1 MKFLKENYKFIIF
14 LAVIGV
20 VAGVLMGEYTLSIL
34 PEDQLALLAQE
45 LGDIKLYSAVAIVQV
60 LGYALGLGIPGI
72 YLANKIGLWKE
83 IKFER
88 KSMISA
94 ILVAV
99 FSGVIIQLGDRLV
112 FAHLS
117 PEIAN
122 LTSSGVPTLSYMLMC
137 YTYGGVVEEVMLRLF
152 LMSLI
157 TFILYKLFGKKA
169 KEVPSYMYV
178 VANVIAAL
186 LFAAGHLPATVLTI
200 GLTPVIV
207 VRCFILNGIPGFL
220 FGELYRK
227 HGIHYAML
235 AHAGAHVVMHIIMFM
250 IG

>member
-1 MKFLKENYKFIIF
+1 MKFLKENFKFIIF
-14 LAVIGV
+14 LLVIGV
-20 VAGVLMGEYTLSIL
+20 VAGVLLGEYTLSIL

-45 LGDIKLYSAVAIVQV
+45 LGDIRLYSVVAIIQV
-60 LGYALGLGIPGI
+60 LGYAIGLGIPGV

-88 KSMISA
+88 KPMISA

-99 FSGVIIQLGDRLV
+99 FSGVIIQLGDRLI

-122 LTSSGVPTLSYMLMC
+122 ITSSGVPTLTYMLMC
-137 YTYGGVVEEVMLRLF
+137 YTYGGVVEEVMMRLF

-157 TFILYKLFGKKA
+157 TFILYKVFGKKA
-169 KEVPSYMYV
+169 EEVPSYMYV
-178 VANVIAAL
+178 VANIIAAF
-186 LFAAGHLPATVLTI
+186 LFAAGHLPATMITF
-200 GLTPVIV
+200 GLTPVIIA
-207 VRCFILNGIPGFL
+207 RCFILNGVPGFL

-227 HGIHYAML
+227 HGIHYAMI
-235 AHAGAHVVMHIIMFM
+235 AHAGAHVVMHIIMF
-250 IG
+250 II